1 MRKVIPILLAI
12 FMLWGTQVALGATVT
27 KVSANGVMS
36 PAVYQTISGGEC
48 KIVNNGDGT
57 ISISGSTSTYYAV
70 DKIGLT
76 LNLQYYSG
84 GKWSSLSNYSYSN
97 SDSDYVFGGKILSV
111 SSGYSYRVVAQHTSL
126 DGGVSESGQSYT
138 EAIYVQ

>member
-1 MRKVIPILLAI
+1 
-12 FMLWGTQVALGATVT
+12 
-27 KVSANGVMS
+27 MS
-36 PAVYQTISGGEC
+36 PAVYKTISGGEC
-48 KIVNNGDGT
+48 KIVNNGNGT

-84 GKWSSLSNYSYSN
+84 GKWSSLNNYSYSN
-97 SDSDYVFGGKILSV
+97 SDSDYVSGGKILSV

-126 DGGVSESGQSYT
+126 DGGVSESGQSYS
-138 EAIYVQ
+138 EAIYIQ